1 MNPNGSIVSLSYIG
15 GEKVIPHYNVMGV
28 AKAAL
33 ECSARYLAHDLGK
46 QGIRVNIVS
55 AGPIRTLA
63 AKGIGDFN
71 KMLSISE
78 NRSALH
84 RNVDTS
90 DVGDAT
96 AFLVSDMARGIT
108 GELVHVDAGYHCVS
122 FSFAEEQAQNK
133 P

>member
-1 MNPNGSIVSLSYIG
+1 MR
-15 GEKVIPHYNVMGV
+15 ET
-28 AKAAL
+28 
-33 ECSARYLAHDLGK
+33 
-46 QGIRVNIVS
+46 IRVRQARERWIAADPTYTS
-55 AGPIRTLA
+55 HPYLA

-84 RNVDTS
+84 RNVDTAE
-90 DVGDAT
+90 VGDAT

-122 FSFAEEQAQNK
+122 FSFAEEQAK
-133 P
+133 AG